1 MIVLLILIVLLL
13 GIISAALYTYLVA
26 FHASDKQKQKPVLP
40 PSGPAYDPYY
50 TQMCALMDE
59 LDAIAYEP
67 ISISADDGTVLRGRY
82 YHCADHA
89 PLQIQFHGYRGSI
102 LRDFCGGSKLARE
115 SGHNIL
121 LVDQRAHGDSG
132 GHCIT
137 FGLLERQ
144 DCLCWA
150 NYAAARFPGTPIFLS
165 GVSMGAAT
173 VLMASSLPLPEQVV
187 GIMADCPFTSPAD
200 IIRKVAKDMGFPP
213 KLAFPFIR
221 LGAKLFGHFTLS
233 EEGAVD
239 AVRHAKL
246 PILLIHGEEDDFVP
260 CDMSRRIADACG
272 APLTFATFPHA
283 GHGMSFLADP
293 ERYKALM
300 DQFVAACTQ

>member
-13 GIISAALYTYLVA
+13 GIISAAFYTYLVA

-67 ISISADDGTVLRGRY
+67 ISIAADDGTVLRGRY

-173 VLMASSLPLPEQVV
+173 VLMASSLPLPEAGCWHYGRLPFHLPCRHYSEGRKGYGLSAEAGIPVYPAWRETLWSFYTV
-187 GIMADCPFTSPAD
+187 GGRRSGRCSPRQASDPAD
-200 IIRKVAKDMGFPP
+200 
-213 KLAFPFIR
+213 
-221 LGAKLFGHFTLS
+221 
-233 EEGAVD
+233 
-239 AVRHAKL
+239 
-246 PILLIHGEEDDFVP
+246 
-260 CDMSRRIADACG
+260 SR
-272 APLTFATFPHA
+272 
-283 GHGMSFLADP
+283 
-293 ERYKALM
+293 
-300 DQFVAACTQ
+300 